1 MGKQIIRLTESDLH
15 QMVKESVNK
24 ILKEMDEGKFANNKP
39 YFNNTSITGKASK
52 GQHVPDFMNTDKD
65 PKAIEKHNERA
76 LQHYPDITGQDEL
89 AARQK
94 ELNMSKETGKPPHM
108 FANTIQGKLG
118 QKRQGEYYRANGY
131 PPLLSGEDQER
142 RFTR

>member
-1 MGKQIIRLTESDLH
+1 MRKKLVRLTESDLH
-15 QMVKESVNK
+15 RIVKESVNRV
-24 ILKEMDEGKFANNKP
+24 LKEMEEGKITNNKP
-39 YFNNTSITGKASK
+39 YFNASFDRKASK
-52 GQHVPDFMNTDKD
+52 GQYAPDFMNTDKD

-76 LQHYPDITGQDEL
+76 LQHYPDITGHDEL

-108 FANTIQGKLG
+108 FADTIQGKLG

-131 PPLLSGEDQER
+131 PPILSGEDQER